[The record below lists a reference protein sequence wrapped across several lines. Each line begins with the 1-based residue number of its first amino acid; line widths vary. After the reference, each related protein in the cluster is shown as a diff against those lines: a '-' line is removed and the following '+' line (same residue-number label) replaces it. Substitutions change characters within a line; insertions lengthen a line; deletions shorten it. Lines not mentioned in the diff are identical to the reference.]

1 MRHAIRCASCTLLAA
16 AISFLQTGC
25 STNISYRPFPNV
37 RVSVPVS
44 IPYPGTARLPSGHGG
59 TKKTG
64 RPYRVAGRT
73 YYPLASAAGYD
84 RTGIASWYGRKFH
97 GRKTANG
104 ERYDMYALSAAH
116 KTLPLP
122 TLVRVTNLENGRQV
136 IVRVNDRGPYVKNR
150 LIDLSY
156 AAARQLGFAS
166 KGTARVRVQAL
177 ERGRPT
183 ALMARRGAASSVPPY
198 VPAPAHKTGGP
209 MGGMYV
215 QLGAFAS
222 QANAYRLKRF
232 LAGRYPDVRVRAFHH
247 ASGLLYRVR
256 IGPYSDPGR
265 IEQAVL
271 ALKDSGFANVIVVIE

>member
-1 MRHAIRCASCTLLAA
+1 MRHAIRCASCALLAA
-16 AISFLQTGC
+16 VIALLQTGC
-25 STNISYRPFPNV
+25 STQISYRPFPNV

-44 IPYPGTARLPSGHGG
+44 IPYPGTARLPNGHGG

-64 RPYRVAGRT
+64 RPYRVGGRT

-84 RTGIASWYGRKFH
+84 ETGIASWYGRKFH

-156 AAARQLGFAS
+156 AAARQLGFAG

-177 ERGRPT
+177 EHGKPSVL
-183 ALMARRGAASSVPPY
+183 AARH
-198 VPAPAHKTGGP
+198 APASPASRHVPGPAQLTGGP
-209 MGGMYV
+209 MGAMYV

-222 QANAYRLKRF
+222 QANAYRLKRS